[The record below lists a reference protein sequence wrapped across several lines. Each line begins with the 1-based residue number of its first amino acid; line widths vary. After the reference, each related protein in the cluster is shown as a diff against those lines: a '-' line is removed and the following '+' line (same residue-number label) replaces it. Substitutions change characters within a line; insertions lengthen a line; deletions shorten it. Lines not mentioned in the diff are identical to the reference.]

1 MEKGVDDTLQTLT
14 TLYHMHNERPFKIPV
29 VLRNVINELFEAT
42 AYSTYQIIIFDIA
55 SNSVV
60 ANKVESVSDMEDRD
74 RNWLGF
80 DKFVDGHV
88 NIIAFTR
95 HEVDRTRFEQFITL
109 GV

>member
-1 MEKGVDDTLQTLT
+1 M
-14 TLYHMHNERPFKIPV
+14 

-74 RNWLGF
+74 RN
-80 DKFVDGHV
+80 
-88 NIIAFTR
+88 
-95 HEVDRTRFEQFITL
+95 
-109 GV
+109 